1 MDKRGIVFLIVPLVP
16 LLLMEIQ
23 CLLQGEE
30 GLSIFLMLSP
40 QTGPRLIIFFL
51 TMEELILFQFMEQGF
66 LHVLLTVSIS
76 PLITGKTGKPSF
88 TLLVIIFL
96 LSQLVV
102 TTFMPVHIRSEEHT
116 SELQSLRHL
125 VCR

>member
-1 MDKRGIVFLIVPLVP
+1 MDKRRIVFLIVPLVP

-30 GLSIFLMLSP
+30 GLSIFLLITE

-96 LSQLVV
+96 
-102 TTFMPVHIRSEEHT
+102 TMEE
-116 SELQSLRHL
+116 LI
-125 VCR
+125 